1 MKKQPG
7 QNPSWKTT
15 VARSRPSAF
24 SLWGARCRRAQ
35 VLTGPPGFQPPLP
48 TDSKQLQNQLMSY
61 DQVAVAAARH
71 YYQSPSVR
79 NDMLT
84 LVQGLTPTIV
94 DSIEKQK
101 GKTLQPA
108 EHDKIITAT
117 IKATQV
123 QMDLLVGLN
132 MVAALQTLTREQ
144 LLAMDQFYTSPMGQS
159 ILVKM
164 PQLNKRLPG
173 IFEAFL
179 PKYSEAVET
188 EIKAAGLS
196 AN

>member
-1 MKKQPG
+1 
-7 QNPSWKTT
+7 
-15 VARSRPSAF
+15 
-24 SLWGARCRRAQ
+24 
-35 VLTGPPGFQPPLP
+35 
-48 TDSKQLQNQLMSY
+48 MSY

-79 NDMLT
+79 ADMLT
-84 LVQGLTPTIV
+84 MVQALTPTIV

-117 IKATQV
+117 IKATQA

-144 LLAMDQFYTSPMGQS
+144 LLALDQFYTSPMGQS
-159 ILVKM
+159 ILAKM

-179 PKYSEAVET
+179 PKYSETVET
-188 EIKAAGLS
+188 EIKASGLGV
-196 AN
+196 N